1 MGLFSRLG
9 TLIRS
14 NINELINRAEDPE
27 KMLNQVLVDM
37 KQQLIEAK
45 KQVAIAIADEKRIK
59 KQWEQE
65 SAKAAEWEKKAM
77 LALKAGDEALAR
89 AALQRKGDHDEVA
102 SQLKDQWEA
111 QKNSVEQL
119 KGALR
124 GLDSKIEEAKRKRNL
139 LVSRQKRAEAQRT
152 INETLSSI
160 NSTSAFDTFDR
171 MSDRVTQLEAE
182 AEATSEIGGALQ
194 EGSLES
200 QFKALEASS
209 VDDQLEAL
217 KALLHFFVEFC
228 AADFARYQLLFQR
241 TIPGFEPSP
250 ESFKIS
256 EDNLAEI
263 GEMLARSGVTD
274 PGSLDLLTALGTGL
288 ADQQISNDPG
298 GDRWIRLIDEAVEMF
313 YEHITKKAKK
323 PSKGRRTR

>member
-65 SAKAAEWEKKAM
+65 AAKAAEWEKKAM
-77 LALKAGDEALAR
+77 LALKAGDETLAR
-89 AALQRKGDHDEVA
+89 AALARKADHDEVA
-102 SQLKDQWEA
+102 NQLKDQWEA

-217 KALLHFFVEFC
+217 KRKMALTAGKSE
-228 AADFARYQLLFQR
+228 DPKQLGSGNAKA
-241 TIPGFEPSP
+241 PPEEPSTDDM
-250 ESFKIS
+250 KA
-256 EDNLAEI
+256 AEI
-263 GEMLARSGVTD
+263 DAQLEELKKKLSG
-274 PGSLDLLTALGTGL
+274 
-288 ADQQISNDPG
+288 
-298 GDRWIRLIDEAVEMF
+298 
-313 YEHITKKAKK
+313 
-323 PSKGRRTR
+323 

>member
-14 NINELINRAEDPE
+14 NINELINKAEDPE

-45 KQVAIAIADEKRIK
+45 KQVAVAIADEKRIK

-65 SAKAAEWEKKAM
+65 ALKASEWEKKAM
-77 LALKAGDEALAR
+77 LAIRAGDDTLAR
-89 AALQRKGDHDEVA
+89 AALARKADHDEVA
-102 SQLKDQWEA
+102 NQLKDQWEA
-111 QKNSVEQL
+111 QKTSVENL

-124 GLDSKIEEAKRKRNL
+124 GLDNKIEEAKRKRNL

-182 AEATSEIGGALQ
+182 AEASQEISGALN

-209 VDDQLEAL
+209 VDDQLDAL
-217 KALLHFFVEFC
+217 KRKMALTAGKTEDPRQIGSGKP
-228 AADFARYQLLFQR
+228 AAEAPVDE
-241 TIPGFEPSP
+241 T
-250 ESFKIS
+250 KT
-256 EDNLAEI
+256 AEI
-263 GEMLARSGVTD
+263 DAQLEEL
-274 PGSLDLLTALGTGL
+274 
-288 ADQQISNDPG
+288 
-298 GDRWIRLIDEAVEMF
+298 
-313 YEHITKKAKK
+313 KKKL
-323 PSKGRRTR
+323 SST

>member
-1 MGLFSRLG
+1 MAARDRPGGHLTMGLFSRLG

-14 NINELINRAEDPE
+14 NINELINKAEDPE

-45 KQVAIAIADEKRIK
+45 KQVAVAIADEKRIK

-65 SAKAAEWEKKAM
+65 ALKASEWEKKAM
-77 LALKAGDEALAR
+77 LAIKAGDDNLAR
-89 AALQRKGDHDEVA
+89 AALQRKADHDEVA
-102 SQLKDQWEA
+102 NQLKDQWEA
-111 QKNSVEQL
+111 QKASVEAL

-124 GLDSKIEEAKRKRNL
+124 GLDNKIEEAKRKRNL

-182 AEATSEIGGALQ
+182 AEASTEISGALT

-209 VDDQLEAL
+209 VDDQLESLKRKMAL
-217 KALLHFFVEFC
+217 TAGKSDDPKQLGTAKTVVGNTAEVSADDMKA
-228 AADFARYQLLFQR
+228 
-241 TIPGFEPSP
+241 
-250 ESFKIS
+250 
-256 EDNLAEI
+256 AEI
-263 GEMLARSGVTD
+263 DAQLEELKKKLSG
-274 PGSLDLLTALGTGL
+274 
-288 ADQQISNDPG
+288 
-298 GDRWIRLIDEAVEMF
+298 
-313 YEHITKKAKK
+313 
-323 PSKGRRTR
+323 

>member
-14 NINELINRAEDPE
+14 NINELINKAEDPE

-45 KQVAIAIADEKRIK
+45 KQVAVAIADEKRIK

-65 SAKAAEWEKKAM
+65 AAKASEWEKKAM
-77 LALKAGDEALAR
+77 LAIKAGDDNLAR
-89 AALQRKGDHDEVA
+89 AALQRKADHDEVA
-102 SQLKDQWEA
+102 NQLKDQWEA
-111 QKNSVEQL
+111 QKNSVEAL

-124 GLDSKIEEAKRKRNL
+124 GLDNKIEEAKRKRNL

-160 NSTSAFDTFDR
+160 NSTNAFDTFDR
-171 MSDRVTQLEAE
+171 MSDRVTQIEAE
-182 AEATSEIGGALQ
+182 AEASQEIGGALA

-200 QFKALEASS
+200 QFKALEATTG

-217 KALLHFFVEFC
+217 KRKMALTAGKSAEDPKQLGSAKTVVGNT
-228 AADFARYQLLFQR
+228 ADA
-241 TIPGFEPSP
+241 S
-250 ESFKIS
+250 S
-256 EDNLAEI
+256 EDMKAAEI
-263 GEMLARSGVTD
+263 DAQLEELKKKLSG
-274 PGSLDLLTALGTGL
+274 
-288 ADQQISNDPG
+288 
-298 GDRWIRLIDEAVEMF
+298 
-313 YEHITKKAKK
+313 
-323 PSKGRRTR
+323 